1 MEVRYLSK
9 NNTTI
14 VWQVFDKVAVRLS
27 DRISLATRMYTAHH
41 SGGEPYQVGHWGF
54 FFIFKNTNPRLQI
67 MG

>member
-1 MEVRYLSK
+1 MAGYYNKRDSMEVRYLSK

-41 SGGEPYQVGHWGF
+41 SGGEPYQVGHRRYF
-54 FFIFKNTNPRLQI
+54 RF
-67 MG
+67 